1 MKTKQQA
8 KQAKNLQAAKKE
20 LKKEKS
26 DLKATLRLTP
36 DAKLSSRDKR
46 RLAASV
52 SKAKR
57 DGRLPKTAQQTIPY
71 QEMCRDGI
79 CIIGDRYFT
88 KQIQFYDV
96 NYQLAQNED
105 KNLIFENYCD
115 FLNYF
120 DSSIKVQLSFLNQR
134 ADMEEYQK
142 SIHIPEQADAFNGIR
157 REYSGMLKGQ
167 LARGNNG
174 LTKTKYITFGIDHC
188 REGRIEQEAGAGA
201 YSYLEAGDLRV
212 DQRIHH
218 NGKVTFPLC
227 HYHGISIG
235 FQMSVA
241 AKEIPDHMKDFSV
254 DLYELQKKY
263 CSDPKPFV
271 IPGEPAIEHIFSE
284 LYNVPLKI
292 KRDYF
297 KIKVLELLLY
307 LDALELSGH
316 TEERPYF
323 YKGQVEKI
331 KAIQA
336 LLTEDLTKSYT
347 LEELSEQFD
356 IALTPLK
363 NCFKTVYGS
372 PIFTYMRTYRMNYA
386 ATLLKSDKNLKIAE
400 IAGLVGYDSPSKF
413 SSAFH
418 QTMGKT
424 PLEYRKSFV

>member
-1 MKTKQQA
+1 MS
-8 KQAKNLQAAKKE
+8 E
-20 LKKEKS
+20 
-26 DLKATLRLTP
+26 
-36 DAKLSSRDKR
+36 
-46 RLAASV
+46 
-52 SKAKR
+52 
-57 DGRLPKTAQQTIPY
+57 
-71 QEMCRDGI
+71 
-79 CIIGDRYFT
+79 
-88 KQIQFYDV
+88 
-96 NYQLAQNED
+96 
-105 KNLIFENYCD
+105 IFEQMNYGLNVQGIVETDDCKVMRLNDSTGDGTMTLYQVFPGVFLMYND
-115 FLNYF
+115 FHMKQCVSGF
-120 DSSIKVQLSFLNQR
+120 QT
-134 ADMEEYQK
+134 DM
-142 SIHIPEQADAFNGIR
+142 D
-157 REYSGMLKGQ
+157 L
-167 LARGNNG
+167 LC
-174 LTKTKYITFGIDHC
+174 IDHC
-188 REGRIEQEAGAGA
+188 REGRIEPEAGAGA

-241 AKEIPDHMKDFSV
+241 AKEIPAHMKDFSV

-292 KRDYF
+292 KKYYF

-336 LLTEDLTKSYT
+336 LLTEDLTKNYT

>member
-1 MKTKQQA
+1 M
-8 KQAKNLQAAKKE
+8 
-20 LKKEKS
+20 
-26 DLKATLRLTP
+26 RL
-36 DAKLSSRDKR
+36 
-46 RLAASV
+46 
-52 SKAKR
+52 
-57 DGRLPKTAQQTIPY
+57 
-71 QEMCRDGI
+71 
-79 CIIGDRYFT
+79 
-88 KQIQFYDV
+88 
-96 NYQLAQNED
+96 N
-105 KNLIFENYCD
+105 
-115 FLNYF
+115 
-120 DSSIKVQLSFLNQR
+120 DSSGDGTMTLYQVFPGVFLMYNDFHMKQCVSGFQT
-134 ADMEEYQK
+134 DM
-142 SIHIPEQADAFNGIR
+142 D
-157 REYSGMLKGQ
+157 L
-167 LARGNNG
+167 LC
-174 LTKTKYITFGIDHC
+174 IDHC

-241 AKEIPDHMKDFSV
+241 AKEIPAHMKDFSV

-263 CSDPKPFV
+263 CSDTKPFV

-292 KRDYF
+292 KKDYF